1 MKNAV
6 PRSTSL
12 AALALVALGAT
23 GCKGKV
29 EQCNAFIERA
39 NQAQTSIG
47 AMKFESE
54 ESAQLEADA
63 MKIDGEAKAIEGVK
77 LKDDKLLGFQ
87 KSYAKNLGDL
97 AKNVRD
103 LAKLHAALK
112 AGKTD
117 VEAQAKKLESDAD
130 KVGKDSDKLIDEI
143 NKYCTGQ

>member
-1 MKNAV
+1 MKIAD
-6 PRSTSL
+6 PRT
-12 AALALVALGAT
+12 ALLVAAVATLATT

-39 NQAQTSIG
+39 NQAQTSVG

-63 MKIDGEAKAIEGVK
+63 AKIEGEAKAVEGVK
-77 LKDDKLLGFQ
+77 LKDDKLLAFQ

-117 VEAQAKKLESDAD
+117 VEAQAKKLEGDAD
-130 KVGKDSDKLIDEI
+130 KVGKDSDKLIDDI
-143 NKYCTGQ
+143 NKYCTGS